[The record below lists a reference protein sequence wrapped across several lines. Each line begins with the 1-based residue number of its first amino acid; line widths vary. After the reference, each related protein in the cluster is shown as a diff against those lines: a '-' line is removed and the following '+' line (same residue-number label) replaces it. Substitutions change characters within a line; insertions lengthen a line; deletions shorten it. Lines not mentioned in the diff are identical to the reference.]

1 MFGTS
6 DEQCLTFPDCLGES
20 TDIRERPGDPG
31 VATENVIAARE
42 ALGRHLRDLRQTA
55 GYTQQQL
62 ADLLGYSRPRVA
74 GAEKGDGCAFLFWQG
89 CDKILH
95 AHGALIARYRAV
107 EALRQQE
114 ADAATAAAQSER
126 TSRIREQVAH
136 LPVSPMAGTID
147 QEDEV
152 TRRII
157 LGQCLTSERIPG
169 LSLLTAAEAIR
180 REIEDTLASGT
191 VSPARLDR
199 IEETVASHIRA
210 YTKTP
215 PANALAGL
223 LVDFTEV
230 RRLCAERQPAM
241 IQARLSEI
249 ASLLA
254 TLAADSL
261 MKLGRIADARAWY
274 GTARIAADDSG
285 NRELRARVR
294 AQEAMLPYYYGD
306 PAEAVRLAR
315 NAQSILE
322 DTPQA
327 AGALAAAAEAR
338 ALARQGFRLEAY
350 AAISR
355 SRDLVER
362 VGEPDNNEAFRFGER
377 RLLFYESSTFS
388 NAGDSSSAGQAQE
401 RALALYGDE
410 PGLIDPALIRLDQ
423 AQLLIHEGA
432 LTDGCDLTRETCLA
446 LPSTHRTLIFAV
458 RIKQIATS
466 IPSSHTTH
474 QALSELHQGLAFPN
488 QLEAG

>member
-1 MFGTS
+1 M
-6 DEQCLTFPDCLGES
+6 
-20 TDIRERPGDPG
+20 
-31 VATENVIAARE
+31 ATEKVTAARE
-42 ALGRHLRDLRQTA
+42 ALGRQLRELRQAA

-74 GAEKGDGCAFLFWQG
+74 GAEKGEGCAFLFWQG
-89 CDKILH
+89 CDKLLN
-95 AHGALIARYRAV
+95 ARGALIVRFRAI
-107 EALRQQE
+107 ETLRQQE
-114 ADAATAAAQSER
+114 AGAAIAAAHAER
-126 TSRIREQVAH
+126 TLRMREQAAY
-136 LPVSPMAGTID
+136 LPAIRTTASTGLD
-147 QEDEV
+147 DEAR
-152 TRRII
+152 RRII
-157 LGQCLTSERIPG
+157 LSQSLAGERISG
-169 LSLLTAAEAIR
+169 LSLLTAAEAVR
-180 REIEDTLASGT
+180 RELEDTLASGT
-191 VSPARLDR
+191 ISPARLDR
-199 IEETVASHIRA
+199 IEETVASHISA

-215 PANALAGL
+215 PTNALAGL

-230 RRLCAERQPAM
+230 RLLCAERQPAM

-315 NAQSILE
+315 DAQQILE
-322 DTPQA
+322 GIPRA

-338 ALARQGFRLEAY
+338 ALARQGIRSDAY

-355 SRDLVER
+355 SHSLVAQ
-362 VGEPDNNEAFRFGER
+362 VGEPDNNEAFRFSER

-388 NAGDSSSAGQAQE
+388 NAGDLPRAGQAQE

-423 AQLLIHEGA
+423 AQLLVHEGGLA
-432 LTDGCDLTRETCLA
+432 DACELTRETCLA
-446 LPSTHRTLIFAV
+446 LPATHRTLIFAV
-458 RIKQIATS
+458 RIKQIAMA
-466 IPSSHTTH
+466 IPNSHAAH
-474 QALSELHQGLAFPN
+474 QALSELHQELVLPN

>member
-1 MFGTS
+1 M
-6 DEQCLTFPDCLGES
+6 
-20 TDIRERPGDPG
+20 
-31 VATENVIAARE
+31 ATEKVTAARE
-42 ALGRHLRDLRQTA
+42 ALGRHLRDLRQAA

-74 GAEKGDGCAFLFWQG
+74 GAEKGEGCASLFWQG
-89 CDKILH
+89 CDKVLN
-95 AHGALIARYRAV
+95 AQGALIARFRAV
-107 EALRQQE
+107 ETLRQQE
-114 ADAATAAAQSER
+114 SDAAIAAAHAER
-126 TSRIREQVAH
+126 TLRIREQAAH
-136 LPVSPMAGTID
+136 LPAIPAADSIG
-147 QEDEV
+147 QNYEV

-157 LGQCLTSERIPG
+157 LSQTLAGERTPG
-169 LSLLTAAEAIR
+169 LSLLAAAEAVR
-180 REIEDTLASGT
+180 RELEDTLASGT
-191 VSPARLDR
+191 VSPSRLDW
-199 IEETVASHIRA
+199 IEETAASHISA

-230 RRLCAERQPAM
+230 RQLCAERQPAM

-249 ASLLA
+249 ASSLA

-274 GTARIAADDSG
+274 RTARIAADDSG

-294 AQEAMLPYYYGD
+294 AQEAMLPYYYGN

-315 NAQSILE
+315 DAQQILE
-322 DTPQA
+322 GVPRA
-327 AGALAAAAEAR
+327 ASALAAAAEAR
-338 ALARQGFRLEAY
+338 ALARQGVRSEAY

-355 SRDLVER
+355 SRNIVAQ

-388 NAGDSSSAGQAQE
+388 NAGDSLRAGQAQE

-423 AQLLIHEGA
+423 AQLLVH
-432 LTDGCDLTRETCLA
+432 DGGLSDACELTRETCLA
-446 LPSTHRTLIFAV
+446 LPATHRTLIFAV
-458 RIKQIATS
+458 RIKQIAMA
-466 IPSSHTTH
+466 IPDSHAAH
-474 QALSELHQGLAFPN
+474 QALSELYQELVLPN